1 MMHSTSEA
9 FPTHLTR
16 ALAYAAHGIPVFP
29 CQPLAKSPITRN
41 GFQDASIDPDQIER
55 WWSWT
60 PAANI
65 AMPTGAPGFDVLDVD
80 VRADGS
86 GWEAFHQTR
95 RAGLIDGWL
104 RVISTPSGG
113 LHLHYPG
120 TYQRN
125 GSLRGLYLDFRGSG
139 GYVLLPPS
147 RVLTGTHQ
155 APYGLA
161 CETPGPGRPIDWA
174 AIAQL
179 LQPAAPVRA
188 MRSVAATI
196 GGVDH
201 LAAHVARQDEGNRN
215 NALFWAACRNA
226 EAGRT
231 DPEPLV
237 AAAIRAGLP
246 EQQARRTVR
255 SGYDIIARDRGASAS
270 AVPRSNVPTR

>member
-1 MMHSTSEA
+1 MPSTSEA

-29 CQPLAKSPITRN
+29 CQPLAKTPITAN
-41 GFQDASIDPDQIER
+41 GFHDASTDPDQIER
-55 WWSWT
+55 WWSRT

-86 GWEAFHQTR
+86 GWAAFHQAR
-95 RAGLIDGWL
+95 RAGLTDGWL

-120 TYQRN
+120 TDQRN
-125 GSLRGLYLDFRGSG
+125 GSLGGLHLDFRGDG

-147 RVLTGTHQ
+147 RVLTGTRE
-155 APYGLA
+155 APYGLV
-161 CETPGPGRPIDWA
+161 CETPRPGRPIDWA
-174 AIAQL
+174 GITQL
-179 LQPAAPVRA
+179 LQPPPPVRA
-188 MRSVAATI
+188 LRPVAAAVD
-196 GGVDH
+196 GVEH
-201 LAAHVARQDEGNRN
+201 LATHVARQREGNRN

-255 SGYDIIARDRGASAS
+255 SGYDTIGRGPGSPAGA
-270 AVPRSNVPTR
+270 APRSNVPIR